1 MGGIAMGASL
11 IEKHFILSRSSD
23 AADGDFS
30 LAPEE
35 FAQMVKEGRRL
46 FQGLGN
52 DQLIITKKEES
63 RRKFRR
69 SIYVSAPIKK
79 GESFSSKNVKIIRP
93 HFGLHPRYW
102 EQILGKTAKKDL
114 EFGHPLSMDDIAD

>member
-1 MGGIAMGASL
+1 M
-11 IEKHFILSRSSD
+11 SRSSD

-30 LAPEE
+30 LDPKE

-46 FQGLGN
+46 FQGLDN
-52 DQLIITKKEES
+52 DQISITEKGKTL
-63 RRKFRR
+63 RKFRR

-79 GESFSSKNVKIIRP
+79 GECFSPQNVKIVRP

-102 EQILGKTAKKDL
+102 EKILGKTAKKDL
-114 EFGHPLSMDDIAD
+114 EFGHPLDMDDIVNCSF